1 MYRYY
6 RFLPLQLLNTKDVY
20 RRNDLYTKLVIYLQ
34 TAEDFCR
41 TKHIQEMAG
50 VEGNADGN
58 TGVRAMQE
66 HSSVAERLGA
76 DQEAENGSGG

>member
-1 MYRYY
+1 M
-6 RFLPLQLLNTKDVY
+6 
-20 RRNDLYTKLVIYLQ
+20 Q

-50 VEGNADGN
+50 VEGNAGGN
-58 TGVRAMQE
+58 TGVRAVQE

-76 DQEAENGSGG
+76 DQAAENGSGG